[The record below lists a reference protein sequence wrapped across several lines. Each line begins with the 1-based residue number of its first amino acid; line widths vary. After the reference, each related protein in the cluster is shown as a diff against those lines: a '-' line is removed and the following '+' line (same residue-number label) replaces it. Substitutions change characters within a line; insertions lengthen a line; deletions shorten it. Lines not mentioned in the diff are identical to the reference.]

1 MTIIIICLVKKHFYN
16 KKYIFFLAVNKHTC
30 NASLVGGCE
39 ISGRPLMTRTFSRKP
54 CRTPLAAVPAT
65 PILDGKY
72 AKNI

>member
-1 MTIIIICLVKKHFYN
+1 MTIIIMCLIKNISTIKN
-16 KKYIFFLAVNKHTC
+16 IFFLAVNKHTC

-39 ISGRPLMTRTFSRKP
+39 ISGRPLMTSTFSRKP

-72 AKNI
+72 AKKI